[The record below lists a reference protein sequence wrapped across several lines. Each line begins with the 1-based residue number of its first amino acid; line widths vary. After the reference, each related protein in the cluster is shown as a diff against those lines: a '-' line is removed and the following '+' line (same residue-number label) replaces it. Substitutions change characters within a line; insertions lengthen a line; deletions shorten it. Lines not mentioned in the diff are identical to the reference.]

1 MRLMFACLTHG
12 LSVMPNICPRWT
24 GSALVQ
30 LVDCRLFGAKPLREI
45 IMIGT
50 LRTNQWN
57 SSRNTNFSIHKNA
70 FENVVYKLADILSQP
85 WCVKQQTTS
94 FTNKVNML
102 QVGVMDVSY
111 HIRVHMW
118 HVAREPLMG
127 LPSWGLDLW
136 SRPCDTFDDSTL
148 IDEIYGCSIFK
159 CVPVIY
165 LEERHQ
171 DISQKWLPDWHALL
185 ESIGP
190 AHNFTTSVDT
200 YVPQCG
206 DSTFHHKW
214 NFV

>member
-1 MRLMFACLTHG
+1 MYIQIMGLMFACLTHA

-30 LVDCRLFGAKPLREI
+30 LVDCRLFGTKPLREI

-57 SSRNTNFSIHKNA
+57 SSRNTNFSLHKNA

-85 WCVKQQTTS
+85 WCVKQQIMS

-118 HVAREPLMG
+118 HG
-127 LPSWGLDLW
+127 SHSWGYHPGALT
-136 SRPCDTFDDSTL
+136 C
-148 IDEIYGCSIFK
+148 G
-159 CVPVIY
+159 
-165 LEERHQ
+165 Q
-171 DISQKWLPDWHALL
+171 D
-185 ESIGP
+185 P
-190 AHNFTTSVDT
+190 ATHLMIAHS
-200 YVPQCG
+200 
-206 DSTFHHKW
+206 
-214 NFV
+214 